1 MLDAF
6 GVLGKDGAL
15 LVNALGLALDFVDL
29 DLDLDNFSFAN
40 FSVFFFVLLVFSRPL

>member
-15 LVNALGLALDFVDL
+15 LVNALGLGLDFL